1 MQRIFSNRER
11 LLREAFFGM
20 TGIQPEQNLSAVM
33 LDLNGLKLANDTYGH
48 EAGDE
53 LINIAADCMR
63 KAFYVTDRIYRIGGD
78 EFAVILDGTA
88 VDAEPFLKE
97 LDRICA
103 GAKGQYIEGVSIA
116 YGVAGSEETGN
127 IDPVVNLW

>member
-1 MQRIFSNRER
+1 
-11 LLREAFFGM
+11 M

-88 VDAEPFLKE
+88 ADAEPFLKE